1 MYEGRVVRDP
11 SIKFSVSSFWKFVDW
26 KRVVSL
32 FLPVFLLVVTNPA
45 NSILST
51 TKTFSPPSA
60 SASSSSAPSSLL
72 LLASSWFVAGRPRIT
87 NYGVFALHES
97 LDGVTVLA
105 VLSELSVC
113 SFNDVRTR
121 RGAFCESLA
130 DTLCHRKPLLLSEY
144 WYNERSSSSSSS
156 SSSMT
161 AHHRNHG
168 IGSFAAALAKDRVFL
183 VHRLICWILILTASF
198 NFCCP
203 RFPPRRTISGYL
215 FYHPII
221 DDVLTSVLFSSRS
234 SSSNNNLVTDLLRH
248 NFIIYPVLVELD
260 RMVPQLAPRP
270 SGWWYGWILRPTG
283 QATAD
288 FLLTVVLLMLL
299 AGAANV
305 LASRITTNQQHHR
318 VVGGFAS
325 CTAAGLGY
333 LQRCAHHQNHRS
345 WILLAF
351 GTQTLLPVWGR
362 NDTAINTVHV
372 FWSSMAWMVVS
383 SDHWYPRLVVWLVGG
398 VVGTLLAEFHL
409 QHISTAVDYYQDFLR
424 YIGF

>member
-1 MYEGRVVRDP
+1 MYDGRVVRDP
-11 SIKFSVSSFWKFVDW
+11 SIKFSVSSFWKCVDW

-45 NSILST
+45 NIILST
-51 TKTFSPPSA
+51 TKTFSQPSA
-60 SASSSSAPSSLL
+60 SASSSALPSSL
-72 LLASSWFVAGRPRIT
+72 LLASSWFVVGRPRIT
-87 NYGVFALHES
+87 NYGVFALQES

-105 VLSELSVC
+105 VLSESSVC

-121 RGAFCESLA
+121 RGAFCEAIA

-144 WYNERSSSSSSS
+144 WYDER
-156 SSSMT
+156 SSMT
-161 AHHRNHG
+161 ANHRNNG
-168 IGSFAAALAKDRVFL
+168 IKSFASALAKDRVFL

-203 RFPPRRTISGYL
+203 RFPPRRILSGYL

-221 DDVLTSVLFSSRS
+221 DDLLTSVLFSSSSSSS
-234 SSSNNNLVTDLLRH
+234 SSSNNNNLVRDLLRH

-260 RMVPQLAPRP
+260 RMVPQMAYRQ
-270 SGWWYGWILRPTG
+270 SGWWYWWILRPTG
-283 QATAD
+283 KATAD
-288 FLLTVVLLMLL
+288 FLLTVVLLILL

-305 LASRITTNQQHHR
+305 LASRITNQQQQQQHHR
-318 VVGGFAS
+318 VVGFSS

-333 LQRCAHHQNHRS
+333 LQRCAHHQNNRS

-351 GTQTLLPVWGR
+351 GTQTLPVLGR
-362 NDTAINTVHV
+362 NYTAINTVQV

-383 SDHWYPRLVVWLVGG
+383 SDNWYPMLVVWLVGG

-409 QHISTAVDYYQDFLR
+409 QHISTAVGYYQDFLR